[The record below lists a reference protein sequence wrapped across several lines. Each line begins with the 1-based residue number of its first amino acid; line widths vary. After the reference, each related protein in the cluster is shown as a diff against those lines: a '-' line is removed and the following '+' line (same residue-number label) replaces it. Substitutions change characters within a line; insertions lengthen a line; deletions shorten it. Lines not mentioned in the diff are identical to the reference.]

1 MTGEKGSRRRFLKG
15 GLALT
20 AAGLAGCSGD
30 GSTGTETKTPESVF
44 EETSISGATLEVTL
58 REDHEISTVNLIDPS
73 GSVFQSAQ
81 VAAGATTVGLGLFD
95 YRRGWHYT
103 PGDHTLV
110 AVKEG
115 EEIASMTVP
124 LVPDLEITDVTPY
137 TDGRPTPSN
146 RANLL
151 VTVENTGTGPTWIYY
166 VGYENAPHSAANRIP
181 TTDYARST
189 PLLNFEKPQSEDEVI
204 LQPGNST
211 ILRGIRSPLL
221 LSKDDH
227 CNGLEVN
234 LTVIVP
240 TGVGEN
246 GQRELRAVLDGD
258 PVRANFRGTCSD
270 IQIEPRD
277 GRNPDE

>member
-1 MTGEKGSRRRFLKG
+1 MTGEQRSRRQFLKG

-20 AAGLAGCSGD
+20 AAGLAGCSG
-30 GSTGTETKTPESVF
+30 GGLTGTSTPESVF
-44 EETSISGATLEVTL
+44 QGTSVSGNSLTVALQS
-58 REDHEISTVNLIDPS
+58 DHEISKVNLIDPS
-73 GSVFQSAQ
+73 GSVFQSSQ
-81 VAAGATTVGLGLFD
+81 VATGATTVDLGLFD

-103 PGDHTLV
+103 PGEHTLV
-110 AVKEG
+110 AVKDG
-115 EEIASMTVP
+115 EELASMTVP
-124 LVPDLEITDVTPY
+124 LVPNLEITEVKLY
-137 TDGRPTPSN
+137 TGGRPTPSN

-151 VTVENTGTGPTWIYY
+151 VTVENTGTGPTWVYY

-189 PLLNFEKPQSEDEVI
+189 PLLNLEKPQSEDGVI
-204 LQPGNST
+204 LQPDTST
-211 ILRGIRSPLL
+211 VLRGIRSPLL

-234 LTVIVP
+234 MTVIVP
-240 TGVGEN
+240 TGIGDD

-258 PVRANFRGTCSD
+258 RVRANFRGTCSD
-270 IQIEPRD
+270 IQIEPHQ

>member
-1 MTGEKGSRRRFLKG
+1 MTGEQHSRRQFLKG

-20 AAGLAGCSGD
+20 AAGLAGCSS
-30 GSTGTETKTPESVF
+30 GSTGTATPASIF
-44 EETSISGATLEVTL
+44 RETSVSGNSLRVTL
-58 REDHEISTVNLIDPS
+58 RENHDVSKVNLIGPS

-81 VAAGATTVGLGLFD
+81 VATGATTVELGLFD

-103 PGDHTLV
+103 PGEHTLV
-110 AVKEG
+110 AVADG
-115 EEIASMTVP
+115 EEVESTTLP
-124 LVPDLEITDVTPY
+124 LTPELEITNVEPY
-137 TDGRPTPSN
+137 TGGRPTPSN

-151 VTVENTGTGPTWIYY
+151 VTVENTGTGPTWVYY

-189 PLLNFEKPQSEDEVI
+189 PLLNLEKPQSEDEVI

-211 ILRGIRSPLL
+211 VLRGIRSPLL
-221 LSKDDH
+221 LSEDDH

-270 IQIEPRD
+270 IQIESLQEK
-277 GRNPDE
+277 NPNE